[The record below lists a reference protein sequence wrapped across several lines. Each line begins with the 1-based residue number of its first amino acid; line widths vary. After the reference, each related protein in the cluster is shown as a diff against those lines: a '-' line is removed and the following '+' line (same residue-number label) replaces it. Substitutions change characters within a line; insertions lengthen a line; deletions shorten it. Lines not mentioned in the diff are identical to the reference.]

1 MKMKKWIF
9 EFHILEPRSKEINA
23 KKITA
28 VKVETYSVISHFFF
42 LLLEK
47 KKENLHALQST
58 IFITED
64 KRVDAVWS
72 HYFLSS

>member
-1 MKMKKWIF
+1 MQR
-9 EFHILEPRSKEINA
+9 RSPQLKSNLIQLSP
-23 KKITA
+23 I
-28 VKVETYSVISHFFF
+28 FFF

-47 KKENLHALQST
+47 KKQNLHAHQST

-64 KRVDAVWS
+64 KRVDAVWI